1 MKKDKCIQKNIV
13 TLFDEKS
20 ECCGCSACMAV
31 CPRSAIIMVEDEEGF
46 LYPFINDKLCIKC
59 HLCIGT
65 CPCRFYR

>member
-1 MKKDKCIQKNIV
+1 
-13 TLFDEKS
+13 
-20 ECCGCSACMAV
+20 MAV